1 MATEKFHW
9 TSPAGVEI
17 ILPHMNK
24 IKSGIVR
31 RHRKADSVDFIF
43 SVLEEVADEDMLA
56 KADDLETE
64 EINDLF
70 KAWQEAGAS
79 VGESVSSST

>member
-9 TSPAGVEI
+9 TSPSGVEI
-17 ILPHMNK
+17 VLPHMNK
-24 IKSGIVR
+24 IKAGIVR
-31 RHRKADSVDFIF
+31 RHRKSEPVDFIF

-56 KADDLETE
+56 AADELEAD

-70 KAWQEAGAS
+70 EKWQEAAAS
-79 VGESVSSST
+79 VGDSAGSST

>member
-1 MATEKFHW
+1 MATEQFHW

-17 ILPHMNK
+17 VLPHLNK
-24 IKSGIVR
+24 IKAGIVR
-31 RHRKADSVDFIF
+31 RHRKADVVDFIF
-43 SVLEEVADEDMLA
+43 SMLEEVADEDMLA

-70 KAWQEAGAS
+70 KAWQGAGAS